1 MDLKAAEK
9 LARELMNQHGVGH
22 LPLEWNRSKT
32 KIGMCHFIGIRSGR
46 KMTLSKATK
55 ISLSRHFIPH
65 LTEDKVRNTILHE
78 IAHAL
83 AGYEAGHGTKW
94 KEVARRIG
102 AEPKACSYVPE
113 AHAGM
118 AAAKVHKYNVVC
130 ECSVHK
136 GAVIGYRN
144 RKPKYSMVCQVSK
157 HPVKFVP
164 NY

>member
-1 MDLKAAEK
+1 MDLRDAER

-32 KIGMCHFIGIRSGR
+32 KIGLCHFSMIRMGR
-46 KMTLSKATK
+46 HGTYIRPVK

-65 LTEDKVRNTILHE
+65 LTEDKVRDVILHE

-83 AGYEAGHGTKW
+83 AGYEAKHGPQW
-94 KEVARRIG
+94 KAVARRIG
-102 AEPKACSYVPE
+102 AEPKSCAYVPE
-113 AHAGM
+113 AHAAM

-144 RKPKYSMVCQVSK
+144 RKPKHSMVCLVSK